1 MRVMISNIVDP
12 NLPWGQFSMLML
24 TAGILHS
31 INVLKQIAKEQRNV
45 GQQENVSF
53 IDNQLNA
60 LNEWVENAITDI
72 PKWAWWHGACDP
84 WPTRHLLI
92 AASSNCCLNRIYSTS
107 PPFFY
112 VRISTVPP
120 HPYLHP
126 SSPSLVCLSTG
137 YILWFVQEWGV
148 LCWWC
153 CSSLGTGW

>member
-60 LNEWVENAITDI
+60 LNE
-72 PKWAWWHGACDP
+72 
-84 WPTRHLLI
+84 
-92 AASSNCCLNRIYSTS
+92 
-107 PPFFY
+107 
-112 VRISTVPP
+112 
-120 HPYLHP
+120 
-126 SSPSLVCLSTG
+126 
-137 YILWFVQEWGV
+137 
-148 LCWWC
+148 
-153 CSSLGTGW
+153 